1 MPLSASVSS
10 RGLLLCLYGRALF
23 NGRFSRVC
31 ESPCKNTF
39 WTATAFVTRDTF
51 DAFLSYRAGIYPDLE
66 TESRCFRYLFYI
78 ECGIDTREK
87 LAFWQNFV
95 NLSSICSFFL
105 NVYRFPSKTPPRL
118 KFLPFHPIYFQYI
131 YISYSTMKEFQ
142 TVSRICP
149 LLLHLV
155 LFPHLHFISR
165 NNPPRKFRRG
175 KYFVVKTVTKL
186 VRISSALI

>member
-1 MPLSASVSS
+1 MLIWASTLQRPLFACLWKSMQKYILNGYCIRDERHFWCFPQLSS
-10 RGLLLCLYGRALF
+10 RDLSRPGNGIPLLSIFILHRVRHRYAARKTRFLTKFCKLVVYLLF
-23 NGRFSRVC
+23 F
-31 ESPCKNTF
+31 F
-39 WTATAFVTRDTF
+39 F
-51 DAFLSYRAGIYPDLE
+51 
-66 TESRCFRYLFYI
+66 
-78 ECGIDTREK
+78 
-87 LAFWQNFV
+87 
-95 NLSSICSFFL
+95 FFL

-131 YISYSTMKEFQ
+131 YISCSTMKEFQ

-149 LLLHLV
+149 LLLLLHLV

-165 NNPPRKFRRG
+165 NNQPRKFRRG